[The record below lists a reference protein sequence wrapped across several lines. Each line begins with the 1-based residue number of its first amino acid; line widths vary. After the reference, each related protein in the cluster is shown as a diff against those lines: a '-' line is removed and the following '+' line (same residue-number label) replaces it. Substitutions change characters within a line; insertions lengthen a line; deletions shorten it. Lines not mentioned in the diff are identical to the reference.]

1 MKKILYCLPA
11 VFACMLY
18 GLLAALAGG
27 VGGFQL
33 IAWIYLLCPIAAAVL
48 LTRDKWWGSLFG
60 VVMGAVMAWSAM
72 TAEPQVIA
80 VFTIG
85 LIAVAYYCVMG
96 LVCAGSNKK

>member
-48 LTRDKWWGSLFG
+48 LTRGKWWGSLFG
-60 VVMGAVMAWSAM
+60 VAMGAVMAWSAM
-72 TAEPQVIA
+72 IAEPQVIA